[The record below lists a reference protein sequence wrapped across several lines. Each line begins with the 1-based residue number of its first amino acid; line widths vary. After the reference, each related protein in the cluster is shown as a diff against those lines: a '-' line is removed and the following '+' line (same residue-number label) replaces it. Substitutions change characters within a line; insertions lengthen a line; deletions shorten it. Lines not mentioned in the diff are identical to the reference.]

1 MGISDIRWSNWKRGG
16 DKMLKSIGI
25 VILVLAA
32 VGIIVTVVLI
42 ATESIENA
50 VNQSHRWEEQ
60 PDEAEKEART

>member
-1 MGISDIRWSNWKRGG
+1 
-16 DKMLKSIGI
+16 MLKSIGI